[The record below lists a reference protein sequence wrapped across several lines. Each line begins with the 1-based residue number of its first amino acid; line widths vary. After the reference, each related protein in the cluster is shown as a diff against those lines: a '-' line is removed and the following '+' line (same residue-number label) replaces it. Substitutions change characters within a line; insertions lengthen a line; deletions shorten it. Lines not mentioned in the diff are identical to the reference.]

1 MRAIKKTK
9 AITNRDSDQV
19 RRYFN
24 EVSRYPIISV
34 EEEVELARKIR
45 KGEVGAEKAKQKLV
59 EANLR
64 FVINVAN
71 QYACKDMDLL
81 DLISEGNLGLIKAA
95 ERFDETRGFKFIS
108 YAVWWIRQS
117 ILSALAE
124 KSRVIHCPLNVQ
136 GLLSKYRKANE
147 LCIQKENRPLSVE
160 EFCFDNELDDKVIK
174 ALNSV
179 LMPVVSMSQMVGET
193 GTTIEDFIISEE
205 DDYSNLEYESFS
217 HDIEV
222 GLSSLNTKEKDIIVK
237 SFGLGCAAQSLDD
250 IAFRM
255 NLSRERVRQI
265 RIKAL
270 KKLKG
275 SESIGHLKSYL

>member
-9 AITNRDSDQV
+9 VITNRDSDQV

-24 EVSRYPIISV
+24 EVSHYPIISV

-45 KGEVGAEKAKQKLV
+45 KGGVGAEKAKQKLV

-71 QYACKDMDLL
+71 QYSCKDMDLL

-108 YAVWWIRQS
+108 YAVWWVRQS
-117 ILSALAE
+117 IMAAIAE
-124 KSRVIHCPLNVQ
+124 KSRVIHCPLNIQ

-147 LCIQKENRPLSVE
+147 LCMQKENRPLSVE

-174 ALNSV
+174 VLNSV
-179 LMPVVSMSQMVGET
+179 LVPVVSLSQMVGDAGST
-193 GTTIEDFIISEE
+193 FEDFIPSED
-205 DDYSNLEYESFS
+205 DDYSNLKYESFS
-217 HDIEV
+217 HDIE
-222 GLSSLNTKEKDIIVK
+222 GIS
-237 SFGLGCAAQSLDD
+237 
-250 IAFRM
+250 
-255 NLSRERVRQI
+255 
-265 RIKAL
+265 
-270 KKLKG
+270 
-275 SESIGHLKSYL
+275 